1 MFKSPRWRSEKY
13 KIKAVFKLQF
23 QATQVPQLGWE
34 TLMVSLVPV
43 DVGKPTVRLEKVVVK
58 NGTCRWE
65 NPIYETIKFVQDP
78 KSGRLNEKIYQFLV
92 SNGSSKSDLL
102 GEVSLDFADYAEAI
116 KPSSVSLPLKT
127 CDTGA
132 VLHVI
137 IQRLQGASDQREV
150 KENGDVASKSQDR
163 SLRSQFINSD
173 TEEGRIKNSTDDG
186 PFDKATF
193 QSTGTKGD
201 LRALLVSDATL
212 ASGSES
218 SSGRNTPQELGL
230 KNNSTHQDPTSVL
243 SSLSHSSEP
252 QKPIL
257 NAVMANHQ
265 EHQRSNTEWS
275 VSSAPDWSLDGST
288 SSEDALLK
296 ERPSQDSDISI
307 EKLKGE
313 LVVLARQVEFSE
325 LELQTL
331 RKQIVKEG
339 KRGQDLSR
347 EIVSLKEERD
357 ELRRECEQLKASQ
370 KCFESAKASRRL
382 QFESEDPKALLEEI
396 RQELNYE
403 KDLNNNL
410 RLQLQKTQESN
421 SELLLAVQDL
431 DEMLEQKNKEISI
444 LSNKVAVSE
453 KAEELQAISRN
464 DTDGDEEEEQ
474 ALEILV
480 KEQALE
486 VLINEHNDAK
496 EVYLLE
502 RKIVDLYSE
511 IEVYRRD
518 RDELEMQTEQLA
530 LDYEIL
536 KQENH
541 AISSKLER
549 SQLQDQLRMQ
559 YDCSTSLPT
568 INELEAQVENLE
580 KELKKQ
586 AQEFSTSLVAINE
599 LESQVKRLEE
609 ELVKQ
614 AQRFEADLEAVIHAK
629 VEQEQR
635 AIRAEE
641 ALTKTRWNNANTAE
655 RLQEEF
661 RRLSIQMASTF
672 DANEKLA
679 MKALK
684 ETGELRL
691 QKGHLEEMLEKANE
705 ELALIKDDYE
715 AKLIELSK
723 QVDLKTEKAEQMWL
737 QLEDTS
743 TKLEHQK
750 KYEKERS
757 DAFTREIINL
767 RAEIERLTRELN
779 RITKQAEH
787 QEELRAEMEQ
797 LKASINE
804 AEMLVQK
811 GNVKR
816 DELERRIASLTK
828 EAEQSLEELDNM
840 KCLKDEKEKMVGNLQ
855 SEVDTLRAQYD
866 DLKHSLFE
874 DELEKENLRK
884 QIFHLRADL
893 RKKED
898 AVTTIEKK
906 LKENSGQILPSDGPK
921 PISRNNK
928 SSPVSRGSKEVAN
941 LREKIKLQGQVKLK
955 EVVLEN
961 LTNSFLERE
970 KDLCNKIEELENRME
985 ELSQNSTSFCEEQFR
1000 KETKDAK
1007 KTNANASKFERGT
1020 KSLDSKM
1027 CTNTY
1032 MSDQNGID
1040 KPITS
1045 ESGISSEKELQ
1056 VATSRSSDKENPVE
1070 LLSEMALLKKRN
1082 ESMEQELKDM
1092 QERYSE
1098 ISLKFAEVEGERQQL
1113 VMAVRNL
1120 KNAKKN

>member
-1 MFKSPRWRSEKY
+1 MFKSPKWRSEKN

-34 TLMVSLVPV
+34 TLMVSMVPV
-43 DVGKPTVRLEKVVVK
+43 DVGKPIAKLEKVVVK
-58 NGTCRWE
+58 DGTCRWE

-78 KSGRLNEKIYQFLV
+78 KSGKLNQKIYQFLV
-92 SNGSSKSDLL
+92 SNGSSKSGLL

-127 CDTGA
+127 SDTGA
-132 VLHVI
+132 VLQVT
-137 IQRLQGASDQREV
+137 IQRMHEANDQREV
-150 KENGDVASKSQDR
+150 KENGDVSLKSQDR
-163 SLRSQFINSD
+163 SLRSKFINDD
-173 TEEGRIKNSTDDG
+173 TDEGRINNSTEDG
-186 PFDKATF
+186 PFEKTTF
-193 QSTGTKGD
+193 PSRESRGN
-201 LRALLVSDATL
+201 LRAFLGSDAIS

-218 SSGRNTPQELGL
+218 SSGRNTPRELGL
-230 KNNSTHQDPTSVL
+230 KNKNTCQDPTSVL
-243 SSLSHSSEP
+243 SSLSHSSDP
-252 QKPIL
+252 RKTIV

-265 EHQRSNTEWS
+265 EHRRSNTEWS
-275 VSSAPDWSLDGST
+275 VSSAPDGSLDGST

-296 ERPSQDSDISI
+296 ERESQASDISI

-313 LVVLARQVEFSE
+313 LVVLARHVEVSE

-339 KRGQDLSR
+339 RRGQELSR
-347 EIVSLKEERD
+347 EVVSLKEERD

-370 KCFESAKASRRL
+370 KHFEAAKATNGL
-382 QFESEDPKALLEEI
+382 QFESEDSKALLDEI

-403 KDLNNNL
+403 KHLNDNL

-431 DEMLEQKNKEISI
+431 DEMLEQKNREICI
-444 LSNKVAVSE
+444 LSNKVATSE
-453 KAEELQAISRN
+453 KAEELQAISRKER
-464 DTDGDEEEEQ
+464 DDDEEQ
-474 ALEILV
+474 W
-480 KEQALE
+480 ALE
-486 VLINEHNDAK
+486 VLLKGHDDSK
-496 EVYLLE
+496 EVYYLE
-502 RKIVDLYSE
+502 QKIVDLYSE

-518 RDELEMQTEQLA
+518 RDELVMQTEQLA

-541 AISSKLER
+541 DISSKLEQSR
-549 SQLQDQLRMQ
+549 LQEQLKTQ
-559 YDCSTSLPT
+559 YDCSASLVT

-586 AQEFSTSLVAINE
+586 AQEFSISLASINE
-599 LESQVKRLEE
+599 LESQVNRLEE

-614 AQRFEADLEAVIHAK
+614 AQGFEADLDAVIHAK

-641 ALTKTRWNNANTAE
+641 ALRKTRWNNANTAE
-655 RLQEEF
+655 QLQEDF

-679 MKALK
+679 KKALK

-705 ELALIKDDYE
+705 ELTFIKDEYE
-715 AKLIELSK
+715 AKLVELSK
-723 QVDLKTEKAEQMWL
+723 EVNLKTEKAEQMRF
-737 QLEDTS
+737 QLDDTS
-743 TKLEHQK
+743 TKLEQQK

-767 RAEIERLTRELN
+767 RAEIERLTRDLN
-779 RITKQAEH
+779 RITKQDEH

-797 LKASINE
+797 LKASINKT
-804 AEMLVQK
+804 EMLLQT

-828 EAEQSLEELDNM
+828 EAERSLEELENM

-855 SEVDTLRAQYD
+855 SEVETLRAQYD

-874 DELEKENLRK
+874 DELEKQNLRK
-884 QIFHLRADL
+884 QIFHLRDNL

-898 AVTTIEKK
+898 AITTIEKK
-906 LKENSGQILPSDGPK
+906 LKENSGQTLPSDGPK
-921 PISRNNK
+921 PISRNNN
-928 SSPVSRGSKEVAN
+928 SSPNSRGSKEIAN
-941 LREKIKLQGQVKLK
+941 LREKIKLQGQIKLK
-955 EVVLEN
+955 EDVLEN

-985 ELSQNSTSFCEEQFR
+985 ELNQNSTSFSEEQFQ

-1007 KTNANASKFERGT
+1007 KTNANASKIERGT
-1020 KSLDSKM
+1020 KLLNSKM
-1027 CTNTY
+1027 CTNAY

-1040 KPITS
+1040 KPINRS
-1045 ESGISSEKELQ
+1045 RISSEKELQ
-1056 VATSRSSDKENPVE
+1056 FITTQSSDQEKLAE
-1070 LLSEMALLKKRN
+1070 LLSEMALLKGRN

-1113 VMAVRNL
+1113 VMTVRNL